1 MKKHNLFTI
10 LIIIMLNVSISLGFQ
25 VNLEAQDKRVS
36 MKDKRE
42 GLLSTSD
49 KLLNPG
55 DPEQLKRFEK
65 VRNPFEPYVE
75 PTIEPDPEP
84 VTKTQPKQ
92 INEKLILMQVVR
104 ILKPKGSLILGEN
117 RILILE
123 DRKKLR
129 EGDIIPA
136 RVGGITYKVQITE
149 ITSRNFSLSLNQTK
163 LTSGFSRASSK
174 GKVTLNKASN

>member
-1 MKKHNLFTI
+1 
-10 LIIIMLNVSISLGFQ
+10 MLNVSISLGFQ

-55 DPEQLKRFEK
+55 DPEQLKRIEE

-92 INEKLILMQVVR
+92 INEKLILMQVPQLLYQKQEKL
-104 ILKPKGSLILGEN
+104 LKH
-117 RILILE
+117 
-123 DRKKLR
+123 
-129 EGDIIPA
+129 
-136 RVGGITYKVQITE
+136 VFHY
-149 ITSRNFSLSLNQTK
+149 
-163 LTSGFSRASSK
+163 
-174 GKVTLNKASN
+174 

>member
-1 MKKHNLFTI
+1 MKSY
-10 LIIIMLNVSISLGFQ
+10 NVSSNLITMLIVFIGLGFQ
-25 VNLEAQDKRVS
+25 LNLEAQDKRVS
-36 MKDKRE
+36 LKDRRE
-42 GLLSTSD
+42 DILSSSD

-55 DPEQLKRFEK
+55 NPELLKRFEN

-136 RVGGITYKVQITE
+136 RIGGTIYKIQITE
-149 ITSRNFSLSLNQTK
+149 ITGRNFSLSLNQTK

>member
-1 MKKHNLFTI
+1 
-10 LIIIMLNVSISLGFQ
+10 
-25 VNLEAQDKRVS
+25 
-36 MKDKRE
+36 
-42 GLLSTSD
+42 
-49 KLLNPG
+49 
-55 DPEQLKRFEK
+55 
-65 VRNPFEPYVE
+65 
-75 PTIEPDPEP
+75 
-84 VTKTQPKQ
+84 
-92 INEKLILMQVVR
+92 MQVVR

>member
-1 MKKHNLFTI
+1 MKKY
-10 LIIIMLNVSISLGFQ
+10 NVSSNLITMLIVFISLGFHL
-25 VNLEAQDKRVS
+25 NLEAQDKRVS
-36 MKDKRE
+36 LKDRRE
-42 GLLSTSD
+42 EILSSAD

-55 DPEQLKRFEK
+55 SPELLKRFEK
-65 VRNPFEPYVE
+65 VWNPFEPYVE

-84 VTKTQPKQ
+84 VTTTQPKQ
-92 INEKLILMQVVR
+92 INEKLILMQVAR
-104 ILKPKGSLILGEN
+104 LLKPKGSLILGEN

-136 RVGGITYKVQITE
+136 RIGGITYKIQLTE
-149 ITSRNFSLSLNQTK
+149 ITGRDFSFSLNQTK
-163 LTSGFSRASSK
+163 LTSGFSKASSK